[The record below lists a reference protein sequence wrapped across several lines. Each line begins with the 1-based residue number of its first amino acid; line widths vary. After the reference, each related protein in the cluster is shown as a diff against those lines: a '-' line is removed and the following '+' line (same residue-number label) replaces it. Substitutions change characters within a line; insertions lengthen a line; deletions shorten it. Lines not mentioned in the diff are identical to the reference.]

1 MTPPIKPIARA
12 QVFCERFGLKIP
24 ILMAPMAGSS
34 PPALAA
40 AVVEAGGMG
49 ACGVVVM
56 SPEQI
61 VDWAAEFRRLSDGP
75 FQLNAW
81 TPDPPPE
88 RDPQHEKTVREF
100 LGGWGP
106 SVPPEAGDAT
116 PAPFEDQ
123 ARAMLAANPS
133 AISSVMG
140 LFPTWLID
148 ELKSRRI
155 PWFAHVTTLA
165 EARAAEQAG
174 ADVVVVQGVEAGG
187 HRGAF
192 EVSDDERRQ
201 PALMALLPA
210 VADAVKTPVVAAGGI
225 ADGRGVAA
233 ALALG
238 ADAVAIGTG
247 LLRSPEAAIDPA
259 WAEGLARAAPE
270 DTLISRVFSGRAGRS
285 LATGYVLAATS
296 PGAPAPA
303 PYPVQR
309 GLTAAMRRD
318 GRGDLDRIQAW
329 SGQAAFLARAAPAG
343 QIVRE
348 AWEGAQALL
357 C

>member
-1 MTPPIKPIARA
+1 MTPTQRARA
-12 QVFCERFGLKIP
+12 FCERFGLKIP
-24 ILMAPMAGSS
+24 ILMAPMGGAS

-40 AVVEAGGMG
+40 AVTNAGGLG

-56 SPEQI
+56 SPARIGE
-61 VDWAAEFRRLSDGP
+61 WAADFRGLSDGP

-81 TPDPPPE
+81 VHDPPPD
-88 RDPQHEKTVREF
+88 RAPQHEERVRDF
-100 LGGWGP
+100 LAAWGP
-106 SVPPEAGDAT
+106 PVPPEAGDAA

-123 ARAMLAANPS
+123 ARAMLDANPN

-140 LFPTWLID
+140 LFPPWLID
-148 ELKSRRI
+148 ELKARAI
-155 PWFAHVTTLA
+155 PWFAHVSTLA
-165 EARAAEQAG
+165 EARAAEHAG
-174 ADVVVVQGVEAGG
+174 ADVIVVQGGEAGG

-192 EVSDDERRQ
+192 DAWDDERRQ
-201 PALMALLPA
+201 AGLIALLPA
-210 VADAVKTPVVAAGGI
+210 VADAVRTPIVAAGGV
-225 ADGRGVAA
+225 ADARGVAA

-238 ADAVAIGTG
+238 AHAVVIGTG

-270 DTLISRVFSGRAGRS
+270 DTLVSRVFSGRAGRS
-285 LATGYVLAATS
+285 LATAYVLAAT
-296 PGAPAPA
+296 APDAPTPA

-309 GLTAAMRRD
+309 GLTAAMRRA
-318 GRGDLDRIQAW
+318 GAGDLTRIQAW
-329 SGQAAFLARAAPAG
+329 AGQSAGLARAAPAG

-357 C
+357 A